1 MGLGH
6 AKFQWN
12 IFCGAS
18 RSFGFAGD
26 SFGLSSRLGRVVMYP
41 IKFLATGVEMGT
53 LVDRFAR
60 RRGYF
65 IALAVCLLASATNQ
79 ASFLHA
85 QNAAKAGEP
94 SFEVTSALARK
105 LYSLPD
111 DDSVRSARTKLAA
124 DPKNVALV
132 LALSKAEAGRRQY
145 REAVATC
152 TKGLLAAPK
161 DADLYVERGHRE
173 LGLREFGSALQDL
186 KRATELAPNNLDA
199 HYHLGLAHYFL
210 GEFSAAAAS
219 FEAALALAKNNDSLI
234 DCSNWL
240 YVSLRRAGQE
250 GRASEALSRITPA
263 VTNTEPH
270 LYFYLRLLHFYQG
283 TLTEREVLP
292 PPPAKPDDLEAELS
306 FNTVSYGVGNWHLYH
321 HETPQAISLFEEV
334 VKGEAWNSWGFIGSE
349 VELARSKK

>member
-1 MGLGH
+1 MG
-6 AKFQWN
+6 
-12 IFCGAS
+12 I
-18 RSFGFAGD
+18 
-26 SFGLSSRLGRVVMYP
+26 
-41 IKFLATGVEMGT
+41 
-53 LVDRFAR
+53 LVDRIGR

-65 IALAVCLLASATNQ
+65 IALALCLLGSGTN
-79 ASFLHA
+79 SGFSLHA
-85 QNAAKAGEP
+85 QDGVKAGVP
-94 SFEVTSALARK
+94 SVEVTSALGRK
-105 LYSLPD
+105 LYSLSD
-111 DDSVRSARTKLAA
+111 DESVTAARKRLAA

-152 TKGLLAAPK
+152 SKGLLAAPK

-173 LGLREFGSALQDL
+173 LGLRDFKPALQDL
-186 KRATELAPNNLDA
+186 KRATELAPDNLDA

-219 FEAALALAKNNDSLI
+219 FEAARTLAKNNDSLI
-234 DCSNWL
+234 DCTNWL

-250 GRASEALSRITPA
+250 TQASEALARITPQ
-263 VTNTEPH
+263 VKNTEPH

-283 TLTEREVLP
+283 KLSEKEILP
-292 PPPAKPDDLEAELS
+292 PPPAKPDDVEGELS

-321 HETPQAISLFEEV
+321 HEIPQAMSLFKEV
-334 VKGEAWNSWGFIGSE
+334 VKGQAWNSWGFIGSE